1 MNTEKFKY
9 IIGEAK
15 SGEAAT
21 IRFFGKVT
29 EESTTQFNAEFDF
42 LENVVRP
49 KLIRVLINSEGGSV
63 LYGMTTY
70 STIRNSKIETECII
84 EGLAASM
91 GSIIWAA
98 GDRSLMRDYAI
109 LMIHN
114 PFQPTAE
121 DKCKT
126 EDKCNTKDQCD
137 EPSDL
142 VKAFT
147 KQIETIY
154 RKRFGLKAEHVRAI
168 MNGEAD
174 KDGTFFD
181 AAAAVKAGIIPAE
194 NVIPTSKQLCDKV
207 KCDISGLDD
216 ISQMQNLMAEIAAS
230 LPTNQPIKLFQGDTP
245 ILNQTNKNTQMSTE
259 KNSSAEYAAV
269 AATLGL
275 KENYEMKDVMAR
287 INALVSVEA
296 KLKETEKSLADA
308 QTVIAGKEA
317 AITNL
322 QKDLATATS
331 SLTTY
336 QQKEAT
342 EKKSRNETMIQAAIN
357 AGKITNETR
366 AQWMAMAENNP
377 ELVEATL
384 TSIPEREQISKEIAS
399 DPDNIQ
405 AAADATKSAEKKIAE
420 KVNQV
425 VGESFQFKTLK

>member
-1 MNTEKFKY
+1 MSTEKFQN

-15 SGEAAT
+15 SGEVAT
-21 IRFFGKVT
+21 IRFFGRVS
-29 EESTTQFNAEFDF
+29 EESTSQFNSEFDY

-49 KLIRVLINSEGGSV
+49 KCIRVLINSEGGSV
-63 LYGMTTY
+63 LHGMGTY

-84 EGLAASM
+84 EGMAASM

-114 PFQPTAE
+114 PFQPT
-121 DKCKT
+121 T
-126 EDKCNTKDQCD
+126 EDECK

-168 MNGEAD
+168 MSGEAD
-174 KDGTFFD
+174 RDGTFFD
-181 AAAAVKAGIIPAE
+181 AASAVKAGIIPLE
-194 NVIPTSKQLCDKV
+194 NVLHTSKQICERV
-207 KCDISGLDD
+207 KCDLLGIDD
-216 ISQMQNLMAEIAAS
+216 TSKIQNLMAEIVAS
-230 LPTNQPIKLFQGDTP
+230 LPADQPIKLFHNESP
-245 ILNQTNKNTQMSTE
+245 ILDQTEKSTQMSTE
-259 KNSSAEYAAV
+259 KNNSAEYAAV

-275 KENYEMKDVMAR
+275 KDNYEVKDVMAR
-287 INALVSVEA
+287 INTLVSVEA

-322 QKDLATATS
+322 QKDLSTATT
-331 SLTTY
+331 SLSAY
-336 QQKEAT
+336 QQKEAI
-342 EKKSRNETMIQAAIN
+342 EKKQKNEALIQAAID

-366 AQWMAMAENNP
+366 DQWMAMAENNP
-377 ELVEATL
+377 ELVQNTL
-384 TSIPEREQISKEIAS
+384 AGIPEREKISKEIAS
-399 DPDNIQ
+399 DPANVQ
-405 AAADATKSAEKKIAE
+405 AAADSTKTAEEKMAE
-420 KVNQV
+420 KVTQV
-425 VGESFQFKTLK
+425 IGENFKFKSMK

>member
-1 MNTEKFKY
+1 MNTEKFQN

-15 SGEAAT
+15 NGEVAT
-21 IRFFGKVT
+21 IRFFGRVS
-29 EESTTQFNAEFDF
+29 EESTCQFNAEFDY

-49 KLIRVLINSEGGSV
+49 KCIRVLINSEGGSV
-63 LYGMTTY
+63 LHGMSTY

-98 GDRSLMRDYAI
+98 ADRSLMRDYAI

-114 PFQPTAE
+114 PFQPTA
-121 DKCKT
+121 D
-126 EDKCNTKDQCD
+126 DKCNTENQCD

-154 RKRFGLKAEHVRAI
+154 RKRFGLKAEHVRTI

-181 AAAAVKAGIIPAE
+181 AASAVKAGIIPAE

-207 KCDISGLDD
+207 KAGISGVED
-216 ISQMQNLMAEIAAS
+216 ISQIQNLMAEITAS
-230 LPTNQPIKLFQGDTP
+230 LPADQPIKLFEGDNP
-245 ILNQTNKNTQMSTE
+245 ILNRINNTKDMNSE
-259 KNSSAEYAAV
+259 KTTSAEYAAV

-287 INALVSVEA
+287 INALVTIEA
-296 KLKETEKSLADA
+296 KLKETEKSLTDA

-322 QKDLATATS
+322 QKDLATATI
-331 SLTTY
+331 SLSTY

-342 EKKSRNETMIQAAIN
+342 EKKAKIETMIEAAIE
-357 AGKITNETR
+357 AGKISRETK
-366 AQWMAMAENNP
+366 ADWVTMADNNLA
-377 ELVEATL
+377 LVESTL
-384 TSIPEREQISKEIAS
+384 AGIPVREQISKEIAA
-399 DPDNIQ
+399 DPANVQ
-405 AAADATKSAEKKIAE
+405 AAAESTKTAEEKIAE
-420 KVNQV
+420 KVTQV
-425 VGESFQFKTLK
+425 VGENFQFKSMK